1 MLELVWTAPSSA
13 FLTSPT
19 TRGTPRVARIC
30 AVLGRAVSALAV
42 THQHQH
48 GAWVRGPDP
57 LQGRRERAPPPN
69 VGLNAET
76 LLELVGHEVQ
86 AERTWRAEQIAEQH
100 YVTARARGL
109 HGFSLRGG
117 GQEEEGARHDA
128 SKLIWHPRA
137 QTTLLLSEAH
147 VHSS

>member
-1 MLELVWTAPSSA
+1 M
-13 FLTSPT
+13 
-19 TRGTPRVARIC
+19 ARIC

-100 YVTARARGL
+100 YVAARARGL